1 MLINNEKKAT
11 NIKLFIQRPITFIL
25 RVLLSS
31 FIVFSLVS
39 CNSSSNESDSNESES
54 ITATQRNISWWQQRH
69 QDILSADKSAVKLLF
84 LGDSITQQWQHEEY
98 GLPIWQQYYG
108 DEFAFNMGFSGD
120 KTQHLLWRIENGELN
135 GVSPDVTVLM
145 IGTNNAEDDSA
156 EDIAQGINLI
166 IEQVQLK
173 LPQTKLIVHRI
184 FSRGNADNPARL
196 ITDAASGIIS
206 SGANEKS
213 FIYVD
218 INELFEDGE
227 GNVPK
232 NIMYDGLHLTT
243 KGYQIWADALTEYIA
258 N

>member
-1 MLINNEKKAT
+1 LLPNSEKKAI
-11 NIKLFIQRPITFIL
+11 NIKLFIRRPSVFIIKIIL
-25 RVLLSS
+25 STLLSL
-31 FIVFSLVS
+31 SLVS
-39 CNSSSNESDSNESES
+39 CNSDLVESDSTIAE
-54 ITATQRNISWWQQRH
+54 QRSNSWWQQRH

-84 LGDSITQQWQHEEY
+84 LGDSITQQWQHEAY

-145 IGTNNAEDDSA
+145 IGTNNVEDDKA
-156 EDIAQGINLI
+156 EDIAEGINLI

-184 FSRGNADNPARL
+184 FPRGNADNPARL
-196 ITDAASGIIS
+196 IIDAASQIIS
-206 SGANEKS
+206 SKANEQS

-218 INELFEDGE
+218 INERFEDGE
-227 GNVPK
+227 GNVLDSL
-232 NIMYDGLHLTT
+232 MYDGLHLTT
-243 KGYQIWADALTEYIA
+243 KGYQVWADALSEYIA

>member
-1 MLINNEKKAT
+1 MMTKYWNIEFRNSVLWPFSILI
-11 NIKLFIQRPITFIL
+11 
-25 RVLLSS
+25 VLL
-31 FIVFSLVS
+31 LQS
-39 CNSSSNESDSNESES
+39 CGGGSREESTVDP
-54 ITATQRNISWWQQRH
+54 THATQRNISWWQQRH

-120 KTQHLLWRIENGELN
+120 KTQHLLWRIENGELE
-135 GVSPDVTVLM
+135 GVAPEYTVLM
-145 IGTNNAEDDSA
+145 IGTNNIEDDNA
-156 EDIAQGINLI
+156 EEIAKGINLI

-184 FSRGNADNPARL
+184 FSRGNADDPARL
-196 ITDAASGIIS
+196 ITDAASSIIYS
-206 SGANEKS
+206 KANEKP

-218 INELFEDGE
+218 INERFEDGE

-232 NIMYDGLHLTT
+232 SIMYDGLHLTT
-243 KGYQIWADALTEYIA
+243 KGYQIWADALTEYIT

>member
-1 MLINNEKKAT
+1 MLINNEKKAI
-11 NIKLFIQRPITFIL
+11 NIKLFIQRPIIFIL
-25 RVLLSS
+25 RVLLST
-31 FIVFSLVS
+31 FIIFSLVS
-39 CNSSSNESDSNESES
+39 CNSNSNESDSKESDS
-54 ITATQRNISWWQQRH
+54 ITAAQRNNSWWQQRH
-69 QDILSADKSAVKLLF
+69 QDILNADKSATKLLF

-108 DEFAFNMGFSGD
+108 DDFAFNMGFSGD

-135 GVSPDVTVLM
+135 GISPDVTVLM
-145 IGTNNAEDDSA
+145 IGTNNVEDDSA

-173 LPQTKLIVHRI
+173 LPKTKLIVHRI
-184 FSRGNADNPARL
+184 FSRGNPDDPARL
-196 ITDAASGIIS
+196 INDAASGLVS
-206 SGANEKS
+206 SESGEKS

-218 INELFEDGE
+218 INERFEDGE
-227 GNVPK
+227 GNIPK
-232 NIMYDGLHLTT
+232 SIMYDGLHLTT